1 MNKSRLLFW
10 FAAFLLAA
18 AVVFGRGVPLCAYAA
33 ETGAVPEE
41 EESMTGESGQNP
53 GSPAGEAQIPATEV
67 SPGPGEPAQEEGE
80 QVTAEEEGNPE
91 QPADTGA
98 DSSGEQPA
106 GTESGGSG
114 EQPMGAETAGAG
126 EQPGETGAA
135 GDPEQ
140 PADGALPGN
149 PETPG
154 SPEISGEPGQAL
166 TPEQSGDTGQ
176 AADPEQSGEIQ
187 QSGDLPQTD
196 GTEETEAEEAAETES
211 SDGEQAEELKESTG
225 EELPEDA
232 GSGAVLLSRG
242 RLSLDQVTPAGDSAG
257 QMVTVTVE
265 GVEGRS
271 GITIPLGVF
280 GELGLAAAV
289 AGYEFTGAFVD
300 GVEVRAIFYDGNT
313 GYYYVTLVPDAVTGI
328 VVSPEEVVLRYR
340 REVQYLGVS
349 FVLKD
354 CTSGEEL
361 DAAGRVEFTGARQF
375 RNGEDYSFGL
385 GAEKGYVIREVSYTA
400 GEESGTLYSGE
411 GMAQAEI
418 FVISGAAGP
427 VTITAL
433 TDETTSYQVSFHGSN
448 TTFKYGGES
457 FPGYSGSKH
466 GITTRREYQ
475 PQDQLVLTIV
485 GNAEWNNLGK
495 YMNKLTISVDGESFT
510 AGIPDLTGEENS
522 VTTALSHPLSV
533 RVTKLSS
540 GTGSAPKASYSVIL
554 SAEAPYQVRG
564 SLDFEGNFKDIGRS
578 EVWVKRLDGTDP
590 VAYYAYRPY
599 PLDGGEARYYLVDE
613 ETETPGNDQ
622 YMRLDPTNY
631 SFFSRHNTL
640 DKKSWYF
647 FRTKDGYSPDDLR
660 VEVRNYHGD
669 GTYVTLRN
677 SVMSALPTIT
687 GSAGSIGQ
695 QNARKLTS
703 LGYKYCFS
711 LPGGTS
717 GAALED
723 VRIFVSDES
732 ERSIR
737 IMYDTAGGT
746 ADGETVFMTD
756 DRSLAEGDFH
766 LLSDRIPARE
776 GYVFGGW
783 TYENTSGLPGE
794 ILTVTGSMIDNAE
807 RDGNGDKYYVLHAL
821 WIPENE
827 AVDAPYTLK
836 VYFRNAMGIY
846 EDGTGGT
853 GDSPALVIRTGRGVI
868 GRAVHVDTAAL
879 EQRFAA
885 GYPEGW
891 ADRYRLY
898 RIDNS
903 ERVRAD
909 GSAVVRVYY
918 SDSSLR
924 LTVRHRT
931 EGNMADGREVFTYTI
946 RLVNSGGAAP
956 AAEGLPAMTGGQEVI
971 IPLSGGAGQFGLSG
985 ESSMEITVPGGCT
998 AEVALLMS
1006 DAQQSAGYQG
1016 EVISPTGAET
1026 DQGALKVTAA
1036 MSRDHEAQF
1045 TMRREISAVPT
1056 GITGDRGMWL
1066 AAAGISLLAGL
1077 FLITG
1082 SRPAA
1087 HFRQRQAAASAS
1099 SGHKVLE

>member
-1036 MSRDHEAQF
+1036 MSRF
-1045 TMRREISAVPT
+1045 S
-1056 GITGDRGMWL
+1056 L
-1066 AAAGISLLAGL
+1066 ACSSSRAAG
-1077 FLITG
+1077 
-1082 SRPAA
+1082 
-1087 HFRQRQAAASAS
+1087 RQRI
-1099 SGHKVLE
+1099 SGRGRLRLLPHRVIRYWNEKNR